1 VPGGEATV
9 IQDDG
14 SVRYFT
20 IREAARIQGFPDS
33 YKFAGSRSEKM
44 RQIGNAVAVNIAAKL
59 GEELITILT
68 ARTATELVPV

>member
-59 GEELITILT
+59 GEELIAILT
-68 ARTATELVPV
+68 ARTAAELVPV